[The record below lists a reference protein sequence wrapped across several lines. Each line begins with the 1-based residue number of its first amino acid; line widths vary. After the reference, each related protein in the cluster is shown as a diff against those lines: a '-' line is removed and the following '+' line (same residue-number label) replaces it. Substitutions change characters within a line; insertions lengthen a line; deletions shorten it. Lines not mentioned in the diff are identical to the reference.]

1 MSTQE
6 SRELIESINDLTQT
20 VAGKMGE
27 IDKKVDE
34 AVKSIP
40 DLHKVFYVDALVG
53 SDTNTGVNSG
63 NPLKTVKEAV
73 DRTPQNGSVEIRLK
87 RNQDHFLTGDARTF
101 IDVDNKT
108 ITMNVYGSGDR
119 PVIKMVTGT
128 EVGASGSIA
137 YGFRVPTFCRI
148 VAVNCDI
155 DTMVLHADTTVPWV
169 DYGGFASRS
178 YQEGQ
183 VGTIEVVLSSCHIKL
198 RDHQLSSHYNRIS
211 YTLLNVE
218 VSHLGAQKSLVGI
231 SPTLVAGNTY
241 SISASN
247 LILNDETKT
256 VVDLFN
262 GITESNSLT
271 NLSLVA

>member
-1 MSTQE
+1 MSEFAALVE
-6 SRELIESINDLTQT
+6 SNRRLTEMVESK
-20 VAGKMGE
+20 VEE
-27 IDKKVDE
+27 IDQKVAE
-34 AVKSIP
+34 AVKAIP
-40 DLHKVFYVDALVG
+40 ELHKVFYVDALAG
-53 SDTNTGVNSG
+53 SDANTGVNSG
-63 NPLKTVKEAV
+63 NPLKTVKAAV
-73 DRTPQNGSVEIRLK
+73 DRTPRNGSVEIRLK

-128 EVGASGSIA
+128 EGGASGSIA

-148 VAVNCDI
+148 IVINCDV
-155 DTMVLHADTTVPWV
+155 DTMGLHVDTTVPWV

-211 YTLLNVE
+211 YTLRNVE
-218 VSHLGAQKSLVGI
+218 VSHLGTQNSLVGV
-231 SPTLVAGNTY
+231 SPSSVAGNTY
-241 SISASN
+241 SISASQ
-247 LILNDETKT
+247 LVLNDETKT